1 MTQEGKDKIITR
13 AIHFIATNTNDKSYR
28 IGQAI
33 IAELDLVKKLTLT
46 DDAPSNC
53 VETDNFRVYLPKDDE
68 NVVIIEDYFQEKK
81 TIDIVDFNNLMS
93 VLFSVQDY

>member
-46 DDAPSNC
+46 HDVMSDSELFFCCKQA
-53 VETDNFRVYLPKDDE
+53 
-68 NVVIIEDYFQEKK
+68 
-81 TIDIVDFNNLMS
+81 IDQRCSEQCLGCYTYKRD
-93 VLFSVQDY
+93 

>member
-46 DDAPSNC
+46 HDVKSDSEQLKDKQKLSFEDWLRNLSQEELAWYEGKY
-53 VETDNFRVYLPKDDE
+53 VEVFLS
-68 NVVIIEDYFQEKK
+68 
-81 TIDIVDFNNLMS
+81 L
-93 VLFSVQDY
+93 

>member
-33 IAELDLVKKLTLT
+33 IAELDLVKKLTLGGVVKI
-46 DDAPSNC
+46 DSEQFNEFVDWLRNLSQDELAWYEGKY
-53 VETDNFRVYLPKDDE
+53 VEVFLS
-68 NVVIIEDYFQEKK
+68 
-81 TIDIVDFNNLMS
+81 L
-93 VLFSVQDY
+93 